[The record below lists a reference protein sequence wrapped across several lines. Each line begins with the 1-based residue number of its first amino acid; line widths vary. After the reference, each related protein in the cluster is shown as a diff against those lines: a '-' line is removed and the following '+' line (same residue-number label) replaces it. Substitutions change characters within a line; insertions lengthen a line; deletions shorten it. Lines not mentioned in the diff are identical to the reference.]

1 MQAVASLASR
11 AQSTAQ
17 PIAEKNP
24 DAHLIERIRE
34 RDQSALAAA
43 YDQHGEAV
51 FAAAFAVTRRRELA
65 EEATQEVFV
74 RLWNRSGRFDPER
87 GALRAFLKIDARGR
101 AIDALR
107 AERARRDREDKEAR
121 LAASTPAIGVED
133 RVMATITS
141 DEIRRALS
149 SLTEDQRIPL
159 ALAYFEGRSYR
170 EVATLLDLPE
180 GTVKS
185 RIRVGLRRMKGALQK
200 VGLEA
205 T

>member
-1 MQAVASLASR
+1 MQATASLGSR
-11 AQSTAQ
+11 AHATAQ
-17 PIAEKNP
+17 PISENNP
-24 DAHLIERIRE
+24 DAHLIERIRS
-34 RDQSALAAA
+34 RDQSALAEA
-43 YDQHGEAV
+43 YEQHGDAV

-65 EEATQEVFV
+65 EETTQEVFV
-74 RLWNRSGRFDPER
+74 RLWNRPGRFDPDR
-87 GALRAFLKIDARGR
+87 GSLRAFVKIDARGR

-121 LAASTPAIGVED
+121 LAASAPVAGVEE

-141 DEIRRALS
+141 DQIRHALS
-149 SLTEDQRIPL
+149 ALKEEQRIPL

-185 RIRVGLRRMKGALQK
+185 RIRVGLRRMKGALQT
-200 VGLEA
+200 VGIEA